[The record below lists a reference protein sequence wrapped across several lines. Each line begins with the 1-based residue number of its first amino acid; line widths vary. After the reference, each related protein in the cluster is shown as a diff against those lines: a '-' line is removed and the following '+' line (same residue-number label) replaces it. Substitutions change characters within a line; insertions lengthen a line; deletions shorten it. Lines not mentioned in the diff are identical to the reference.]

1 MLFGQLW
8 LKEEH
13 QVSRELAK
21 SVVKNITRGKRID
34 RVDFVLGNAHQKV
47 GNLAEPS
54 LSVLSAALFFVPSI
68 TQLKNIALGNV
79 TEMLANIGAR
89 MQKVTSSFMRPTIR
103 MLIRAANIRSTVLS
117 WKNIWN
123 AILNLTKRFITSTA
137 TKETTDLKTYNFAPA
152 NTARAKC
159 KSALTAV
166 QPTLFQSRSE
176 TIASGG

>member
-137 TKETTDLKTYNFAPA
+137 TYNFAPA